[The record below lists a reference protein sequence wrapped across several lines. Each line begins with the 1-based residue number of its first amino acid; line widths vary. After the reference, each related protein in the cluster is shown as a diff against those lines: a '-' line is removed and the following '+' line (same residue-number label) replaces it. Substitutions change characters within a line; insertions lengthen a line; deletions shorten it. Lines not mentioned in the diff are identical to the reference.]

1 MANDGIEPGCSFCE
15 VTAALP
21 EVPVRER
28 VYVGPGWRV
37 RAHRSALP
45 GWTLVIPRRHITS
58 LGELTDDEAVEL
70 GLLLRDLTSVY
81 VQELGAL
88 KSYVQQFAEGT
99 PHAHFSV
106 TPRMPDLPSDRLGA
120 KASAYNSVDE
130 PISEEE
136 RDRIAERLA
145 AAWPRGPH
153 TAEVTF
159 AAGAEVP

>member
-1 MANDGIEPGCSFCE
+1 MTDDRFETDCAFCE

-21 EVPVRER
+21 DVPVRER
-28 VYVGPGWRV
+28 AYVGPGWRV

-58 LGELTDDEAVEL
+58 LDALTDAEAVEL

-81 VQELGAL
+81 VREFGAL

-106 TPRMPDLPSDRLGA
+106 TPRMPDLPADRVGA
-120 KASAYNSVDE
+120 KVSAYNSIDE

-136 RDRIAERLA
+136 RDRVAERLA
-145 AAWPRGPH
+145 GAWPRGRH
-153 TAEVTF
+153 TTEVTF
-159 AAGAEVP
+159 AAESPE